1 MQEEIKDIRTVK
13 ITSKGQISI
22 PSAVRARAGFEEGA
36 KVNVISYD
44 DRVEL
49 RPMKKEKLSDA
60 MVAMLASEK
69 AFAKNWLSKEDEEA
83 WKDL

>member
-1 MQEEIKDIRTVK
+1 MQEEIREIRTVK
-13 ITSKGQISI
+13 ITRKGQVSI

-36 KVNVISYD
+36 KINIVAYD

-60 MVAMLASEK
+60 MLAMLASEK

>member
-1 MQEEIKDIRTVK
+1 MKEEIREIRTVK
-13 ITSKGQISI
+13 ITRKGQICI

-36 KVNVISYD
+36 KVNVIAYD

-60 MVAMLASEK
+60 MIAMLASEK
-69 AFAKNWLSKEDEEA
+69 TFAKNWLSKEDEEA